1 MSKWFSFQIL
11 MLSGNEIVDIHD
23 LACNGLNRLQKLHI
37 SRNNLVNAPY
47 LSSVKSTLEQL
58 NLAWNKISHI
68 SDTYFNLCRKIKFPR
83 LDNNQL
89 FEIPNVRSISNTI
102 MSLILDGNNIS
113 SGVPMYGIY
122 FPRLQF
128 LQINSNRMRRFCFL
142 PPQFA
147 PRLRN
152 VFLGS
157 NNISRIIFTHTY
169 SSIQVLMT
177 LGHNPWHC
185 DGSQH
190 WIQECSLEA
199 HGVMLCIGWLTVE
212 GMVCV
217 SPPNV
222 TGLPPTEAGMIC
234 SRVLLSSSCD

>member
-1 MSKWFSFQIL
+1 MPTWFSLQIL
-11 MLSGNEIVDIHD
+11 ELAKNEIVDIHD
-23 LACNGLNRLQKLHI
+23 LAFNDLNRLENLDI
-37 SRNNLVNAPY
+37 SRNNLVNAPS
-47 LSSVKSTLEQL
+47 LSCIKSTLQKF
-58 NLAWNKISHI
+58 NLAWNRISHI
-68 SDTYFNLCRKIKFPR
+68 SDTYFNLCRKIKFLR

-89 FEIPNVRSISNTI
+89 FEIPHIRSISNTI
-102 MSLILDGNNIS
+102 MYLSLDGNEIS

-128 LQINSNRMRRFCFL
+128 LQINSNRLTRFCFL

-147 PRLRN
+147 ARLQE

-157 NNISRIIFTHTY
+157 NNVSRITFAHAY
-169 SSIQVLMT
+169 SSIKREVLMN
-177 LGHNPWHC
+177 LVHNPWHC

-199 HGVMLCIGWLTVE
+199 HGVMLCMGWLTME
-212 GMVCV
+212 YMVCA

-222 TGLPPTEAGMIC
+222 TGLPPT
-234 SRVLLSSSCD
+234 